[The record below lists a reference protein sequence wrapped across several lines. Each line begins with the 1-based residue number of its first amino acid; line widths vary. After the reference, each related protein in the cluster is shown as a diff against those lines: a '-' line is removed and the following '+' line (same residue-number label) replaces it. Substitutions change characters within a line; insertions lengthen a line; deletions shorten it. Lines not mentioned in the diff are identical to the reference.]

1 MSIYIQ
7 KVDLLE
13 QRARNKGVEERR
25 YIDLYVYNK
34 MPLVGVVSSYN
45 YPSIADY
52 YRIGIHATVEVIQLL
67 YSSTVTCS
75 EQMQYQTNY
84 NINDVEYSKL
94 INRNS
99 AVINRYIKSDRDTN
113 KRIIRPGYNCTE
125 TYKYSPRYV
134 IGSFEAKK
142 LIADF
147 VCFID
152 NQDSLKTLL
161 LDLQLR

>member
-52 YRIGIHATVEVIQLL
+52 YRIGIDATVEVIQLL

-75 EQMQYQTNY
+75 EQMQYQINY
-84 NINDVEYSKL
+84 NINNVEYSKL
-94 INRNS
+94 INRTS
-99 AVINRYIKSDRDTN
+99 AAINTDVGSDRDTN
-113 KRIIRPGYNCTE
+113 KRVIRPIYNHTE
-125 TYKYSPRYV
+125 TYRYSPRYV

-152 NQDSLKTLL
+152 NQDSLTTLL